1 MEQKTM
7 ILEIDNLGLAAY
19 MKMNGSKLIRV
30 DGKKFVFEESDGMS
44 EEEWRIKYFNSC
56 CFRHDT
62 ELMMLRKLVSRQR

>member
-1 MEQKTM
+1 MEQETM
-7 ILEIDNLGLAAY
+7 TLEIDNLGLAAY

-30 DGKKFVFEESDGMS
+30 EGKKFVFEERDMIT
-44 EEEWRIKYFNSC
+44 EDEWRIKYFNSC